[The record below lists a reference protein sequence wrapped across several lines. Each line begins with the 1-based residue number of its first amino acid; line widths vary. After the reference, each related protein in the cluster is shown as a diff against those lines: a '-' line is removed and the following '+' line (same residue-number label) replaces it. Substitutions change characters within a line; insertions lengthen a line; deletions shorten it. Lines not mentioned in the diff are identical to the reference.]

1 MTRYLPHPPAGGA
14 DLRLFCFH
22 HAGGS
27 ASAFRGWSDVLGPR
41 VEVVPVQLPGRE
53 SRIREPRF
61 TRLMPLVTEVEA
73 ALAGYLD
80 QPYAF
85 YGHSMGALLAHAL
98 VDRAAPGTRLPET
111 LIVGGCPAPHEGPTL
126 NLPRGMS
133 DPELAELLIGMGGLP
148 AELADQPEWLAA
160 LLPVIRDDLAVCGD
174 RCPAPSR
181 RLPVPLHVLAGH
193 DDLLV
198 DVDKVLAW
206 QEHTSESFR
215 AEVLPGGHFF
225 ARDRP
230 EAFFSALI
238 WAVHAHVPSSSF
250 LNAC

>member
-1 MTRYLPHPPAGGA
+1 VSRYLPYPPAGGA

-27 ASAFRGWSDVLGPR
+27 AAAFRGWGDVLGPR
-41 VEVVPVQLPGRE
+41 VEVVPVQLPGRA

-73 ALAGYLD
+73 ALSGHLD

-85 YGHSMGALLAHAL
+85 YGHSMGALLAHSLVERGAL
-98 VDRAAPGTRLPET
+98 GTRLPEA
-111 LIVGGCPAPHEGPTL
+111 LIVGGFPAPHMGHALSLSP
-126 NLPRGMS
+126 GMP
-133 DPELAELLIGMGGLP
+133 DKEFAELLIGLGGVP

-174 RCPAPSR
+174 HRPTPPH
-181 RLPVPLHVLAGH
+181 RLPIPVHVLAGH

-198 DVDKVLAW
+198 DVEESLAW

-230 EAFFSALI
+230 EAFFKALI
-238 WAVHAHVPSSSF
+238 RAVHAHVPNSNV
-250 LNAC
+250 LNAG

>member
-1 MTRYLPHPPAGGA
+1 MTGYLPYPPAGGA

-27 ASAFRGWSDVLGPR
+27 AAAFRGWSDSLGPR
-41 VEVVPVQLPGRE
+41 VDVVPVQLPGRE

-61 TRLMPLVTEVEA
+61 TRLLPLVTEVEA
-73 ALAGYLD
+73 ALSGHLD

-98 VDRAAPGTRLPET
+98 VERAAPGARLPET
-111 LIVGGCPAPHEGPTL
+111 LIVGGFPAPHVGHVLKLSP
-126 NLPRGMS
+126 GMS
-133 DPELAELLIGMGGLP
+133 DAELAELLIGLGGLP
-148 AELADQPEWLAA
+148 AELAGRPEWLAA
-160 LLPVIRDDLAVCGD
+160 LLPVIRDDLAVCAD
-174 RCPAPSR
+174 HRPAPPR

-230 EAFFSALI
+230 EAFFEAI
-238 WAVHAHVPSSSF
+238 GRAVHAHVPGGSF
-250 LNAC
+250 LNAG